1 MGIKHS
7 GQNNIISYYACLTQ
21 ISTSYM
27 YLENEKCTARRV
39 PTAILDEVVWDK
51 LCELA
56 ENPKLIAQ
64 YTQDIGNPVAIA
76 KIKNTLIKLKETE
89 KK

>member
-1 MGIKHS
+1 
-7 GQNNIISYYACLTQ
+7 
-21 ISTSYM
+21 
-27 YLENEKCTARRV
+27 
-39 PTAILDEVVWDK
+39 LDEVVWDK